1 MSHSPIFPS
10 HFVFDEYPLFRKD
23 DVLAI
28 QLEHQ
33 LNSSICQCEN
43 HVEFPCTNT
52 KDKTNSEKCKDCRNK
67 GSDCN
72 RFYQRKR
79 KKKQKSDQQ
88 NSHPNQEIDQ
98 QNSHLNQEIDQQ
110 NSHPYQETDQQ
121 NSHLNEETDQQNSH
135 RNQETDQQNSH
146 RNQETDQRNIH
157 LNEETDQQN
166 SHNQEIDQ
174 QNSHPNQETDQQ
186 KIINRLS
193 LLQNVDCFEICVL
206 SSSILSNK
214 YSPLYPEFVAADSNC
229 FWHAV
234 LLQLRYNKI
243 IWNKNETF
251 VGLRFRG
258 PVNSKSLHER
268 FDLYLKSNENTI
280 INRIQESIDMQLD
293 PKFYRTLCSTWGKF
307 QDNAQLVLLII
318 CIALNCEGMIVQVIQ
333 KTNGVID
340 FIPNIPYILNEGS
353 GRSGRI
359 NLMLENSN
367 SVMSSRAH
375 YWSLSV
381 FT

>member
-79 KKKQKSDQQ
+79 KKKQKS
-88 NSHPNQEIDQ
+88 
-98 QNSHLNQEIDQQ
+98 
-110 NSHPYQETDQQ
+110 
-121 NSHLNEETDQQNSH
+121 
-135 RNQETDQQNSH
+135 
-146 RNQETDQRNIH
+146 
-157 LNEETDQQN
+157 
-166 SHNQEIDQ
+166 DQ